1 MVFVNASHLRRVGL
15 CVGQNQMCHLR
26 TGLLLFFGVRELRL
40 CGGNKIELKKY
51 AVGKC
56 FLHSRTPLKNENS
69 VSKIKNTE
77 GSAMSVGLLV
87 VRLLYRFYVFGHLS
101 KWFTFSVFLSVIFCR
116 VVVFYACTQR
126 FRALRSGGFRSTKL
140 STCTTLDTK
149 HKAPSLHVTP
159 PDAKPMLALRH
170 SFLSCCCLSI
180 LFCRGALAW
189 WLFCKT
195 WL

>member
-87 VRLLYRFYVFGHLS
+87 VRLLYRFYVCVHLS
-101 KWFTFSVFLSVIFCR
+101 KWFTFLFMFWSSVQCSECRFTIGYNCNIF
-116 VVVFYACTQR
+116 FIQCTYQMVEC
-126 FRALRSGGFRSTKL
+126 FRE
-140 STCTTLDTK
+140 
-149 HKAPSLHVTP
+149 
-159 PDAKPMLALRH
+159 
-170 SFLSCCCLSI
+170 
-180 LFCRGALAW
+180 
-189 WLFCKT
+189 
-195 WL
+195 